1 MDRSLQDI
9 IAVTGELPAL
19 PSTTA
24 RLLRLLDDDTVGVG
38 AVLDVIGHDP
48 ALTANL
54 LKLCNSAY
62 YGLRR
67 QVGTVQEALVML
79 GNRAVVSLAFA
90 TSLGDVL
97 RGPLAGYRLERDAL
111 WRHSLAVA
119 VGAAHLVEAGGARA
133 LRERAFTAGLV
144 HDIGK
149 LILNAPLKAKLRQLP
164 QTGGF
169 DVLVLGERAILGFDH
184 AEAGAALAAAW
195 NFPTALAGVIGAHHD
210 LARAANRTT
219 GDGGPEDPDQAGLLK
234 AVAAADLTAN
244 RAGCGAGTPG
254 GDDAHW
260 RAELAALGIDSD
272 EATAVLDRL
281 PGDVTALSDVLGGRP

>member
-1 MDRSLQDI
+1 MDRSLHDI
-9 IAVTGELPAL
+9 VAVTGELPAL

-24 RLLRLLDDDTVGVG
+24 RLLRLLDDDTVGVD

-119 VGAAHLVEAGGARA
+119 VGAAHLVAADGNRA

-149 LILNAPLKAKLRQLP
+149 LILNGPLKAKLQQLP

-169 DVLVLGERAILGFDH
+169 DVLVCGEREILGFDH

-195 NFPTALAGVIGAHHD
+195 SFPAALSGVIGAHHD
-210 LARAANRTT
+210 LARAASGTT
-219 GDGGPEDPDQAGLLK
+219 ADDGPEDSDQADLLR
-234 AVAAADLTAN
+234 AVAAANLTAG
-244 RAGCGAGTPG
+244 RAGFGAGTPG
-254 GDDAHW
+254 GDDARW
-260 RAELAALGIDSD
+260 RAELAALGIDD
-272 EATAVLDRL
+272 GEATAVLDRL
-281 PGDVTALSDVLGGRP
+281 PGDVTALSAALGGRP